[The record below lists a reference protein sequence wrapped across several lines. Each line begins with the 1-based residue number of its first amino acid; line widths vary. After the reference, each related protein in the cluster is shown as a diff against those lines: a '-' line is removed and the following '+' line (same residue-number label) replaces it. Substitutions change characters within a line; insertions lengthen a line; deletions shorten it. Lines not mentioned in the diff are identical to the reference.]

1 MLIYSASQ
9 LLPCISIQ
17 LPPSLRE
24 RCQLNSFD
32 AYSSIDCTI
41 QKLAMKS
48 IWFEERIWLS
58 QSTLVYRFTQEQ
70 ASPPQL
76 VYPIFEVQLES
87 GPSKQRG
94 EQLQNRTLL
103 RLVSMMSTPL
113 FFSCF
118 FFLWIKP
125 QEPHVMIFILK
136 CGLVGEAEVEGLN
149 LDPWGTQRLW

>member
-1 MLIYSASQ
+1 MKSLLQ

-32 AYSSIDCTI
+32 AYSSIDCMI
-41 QKLAMKS
+41 QKLAMKCCLVLRENL
-48 IWFEERIWLS
+48 IE
-58 QSTLVYRFTQEQ
+58 STLVYRFTQEQ

-87 GPSKQRG
+87 GPFKQRG

-103 RLVSMMSTPL
+103 RLVSMMYVNSSFFFL
-113 FFSCF
+113 FFSV
-118 FFLWIKP
+118 LWIKP

-149 LDPWGTQRLW
+149 LDP